1 MNILTLYKPKQIYV
15 HVNKQ
20 KLFIVELA
28 HNDVSDDIDLI
39 TNIYKKMNLGTEY
52 RYRSLEEIIRNKEY
66 FPHLFQIL
74 L

>member
-28 HNDVSDDIDLI
+28 HNDI
-39 TNIYKKMNLGTEY
+39 TENIFLVNYIYKEMNLGNMY
-52 RYRSLEEIIRNKEY
+52 RYRSLGEIIRNKEY
-66 FPHLFQIL
+66 YKHIFNKS
-74 L
+74 